1 MKTNMTK
8 QERIELA
15 ESLFIKGYNCA
26 QAVALAFADLTNVD
40 KKIVETVSAPFGG
53 GVGRMRN
60 ICGTI
65 SGMVITISLLRNYDC
80 SDNSQKLALY
90 AEEQELA
97 NRFKEKHGSIV
108 CKELLEMA
116 AQKHEDPTMANL
128 HKHSCRQ
135 FVMDA
140 TAILADY
147 LEEKGISL

>member
-1 MKTNMTK
+1 MDKT
-8 QERIELA
+8 ERIKLA

-40 KKIVETVSAPFGG
+40 KKIVENVSAPFGG

-60 ICGTI
+60 VCGTI
-65 SGMVITISLLRNYDC
+65 SGMVITISLIRGYDC
-80 SDNSQKLALY
+80 SINSQKLALY

-97 NRFKEKHGSIV
+97 KRFKDKHGSIV
-108 CKELLEMA
+108 CKELLELA
-116 AQKHEDPTMANL
+116 AAKHEDPTMENL

-140 TAILADY
+140 TEILATY
-147 LEEKGISL
+147 LEEKGIKI

>member
-80 SDNSQKLALY
+80 
-90 AEEQELA
+90 
-97 NRFKEKHGSIV
+97 
-108 CKELLEMA
+108 
-116 AQKHEDPTMANL
+116 
-128 HKHSCRQ
+128 
-135 FVMDA
+135 
-140 TAILADY
+140 
-147 LEEKGISL
+147 